1 MGMNIIQAERLS
13 SKAQK
18 LMSRNQAANALL
30 LLEKAA
36 QLSPDNPRILIPYSQ
51 ALAREGRIE
60 ESEKQILHAES
71 AAPKNPCIRLF
82 LGILYYD
89 QKRFQDALDS
99 FETCLKKQPS
109 NQLARNFR
117 ALTLFALGRKMEAIQ
132 ALKNEHLEHHIPLL
146 SRLCAL
152 LELEIHKSASMP
164 GERESDLFSEK
175 PESPAQPSSP
185 GDKKPLGYFA
195 GKKMMRT
202 AIKALNNKDY
212 DAALR
217 LFHTLLS
224 QDPDNPTAAFGLVI
238 SLTEKGLYEEAR
250 DILIHYLDRKK
261 GSPEPALVAWLGRLY
276 ILLGRYECG
285 VSLLKSLSVEGP
297 VDYNINYHLA
307 LGYLF
312 PGKTLLAFHYFD
324 RAFRYYYV
332 DTLEDCL
339 LPLVQK
345 AGDHI
350 ASS

>member
-1 MGMNIIQAERLS
+1 MNVIKAEILS
-13 SKAQK
+13 AKAQK
-18 LMSRNQAANALL
+18 LLARNQPAKALL

-36 QLSPDNPRILIPYSQ
+36 RLSPDNPRILVPYSC
-51 ALAREGRIE
+51 ALARDGKME
-60 ESEKQILHAES
+60 ESEQKLLHAKS
-71 AAPKNPCIRLF
+71 ASPDNPSILLF

-89 QKRFQDALDS
+89 QKRFREALDC
-99 FETCLKKQPS
+99 FETCLKKQPA

-132 ALKNEHLEHHIPLL
+132 ALKNEHLEHHIPFL

-152 LELEIHKSASMP
+152 LELEMHQSASLP
-164 GERESDLFSEK
+164 EEKPSGLFSGK
-175 PESPAQPSSP
+175 PESLAPPASP

-195 GKKMMRT
+195 GKKMMRI
-202 AIKALNNKDY
+202 AIKTLNNKDY

-238 SLTEKGLYEEAR
+238 ALTEKGLYEEAR

-276 ILLGRYECG
+276 ILLCEYDRGIA
-285 VSLLKSLSVEGP
+285 LLKSVSVEGP
-297 VDYNINYHLA
+297 VDYNINYYLA

-312 PGKTLLAFHYFD
+312 PGNAFLAFHYFD

>member
-1 MGMNIIQAERLS
+1 MNVIKAEILS
-13 SKAQK
+13 AKAQK
-18 LMSRNQAANALL
+18 LLARNQPAKALL

-36 QLSPDNPRILIPYSQ
+36 RLSPDNPRILVPYSC
-51 ALAREGRIE
+51 ALARDGKME
-60 ESEKQILHAES
+60 ESEQKLLHAKS
-71 AAPKNPCIRLF
+71 ASPDNPSILLF

-89 QKRFQDALDS
+89 QKRFREAFAS
-99 FETCLKKQPS
+99 FETCLEKQPS

-117 ALTLFALGRKMEAIQ
+117 ALALYALGQKEEA
-132 ALKNEHLEHHIPLL
+132 LESLTKEHLEHHIPFL

-152 LELEIHKSASMP
+152 LELEIHQSARVSV
-164 GERESDLFSEK
+164 EIQSDLFSGK
-175 PESPAQPSSP
+175 PESLAPPATP

-202 AIKALNNKDY
+202 AIKSLNGKDY
-212 DAALR
+212 DAAASLFLSLR
-217 LFHTLLS
+217 ER
-224 QDPDNPTAAFGLVI
+224 DPDNPTAAFGLVI

-276 ILLGRYECG
+276 ILLGGYDRG
-285 VSLLKSLSVEGP
+285 IALLKSLSVEGP
-297 VDYNINYHLA
+297 VDYNINYCLA

-312 PGKTLLAFHYFD
+312 LGKTLLAFHYFD
-324 RAFRYYYV
+324 RAFRFYYV

-345 AGDHI
+345 VGDHI
-350 ASS
+350 PSS

>member
-1 MGMNIIQAERLS
+1 MNVIKAERLS
-13 SKAQK
+13 ARAQK
-18 LMSRNQAANALL
+18 LLARNQPANAVL

-36 QLSPDNPRILIPYSQ
+36 QLCPDDPRILIPYSQ

-60 ESEKQILHAES
+60 ESEKQLLHAES
-71 AAPKNPCIRLF
+71 AAPKNPSIRLF

-132 ALKNEHLEHHIPLL
+132 SLKNEHLEHHIPLL

-164 GERESDLFSEK
+164 GERESDLFSEN

-185 GDKKPLGYFA
+185 GDQKPPGYFA
-195 GKKMMRT
+195 AKKMMRT
-202 AIKALNNKDY
+202 AISALNNRDY
-212 DAALR
+212 DTSLR
-217 LFHTLLS
+217 LFHALWS
-224 QDPDNPTAAFGLVI
+224 RDPDNPTATFGMVI
-238 SLTEKGLYEEAR
+238 SLTEKNLYERAQN
-250 DILIHYLDRKK
+250 ILIDYLDRKK
-261 GSPEPALVAWLGRLY
+261 GRPESALVAWLGRIY
-276 ILLGRYECG
+276 ILLGSYERG
-285 VSLLKSLSVEGP
+285 ILLLKSLSVEGP
-297 VDYNINYHLA
+297 VDYNINYYLA

-312 PGKTLLAFHYFD
+312 QGNAFLAFHYFD

-350 ASS
+350 TSS